1 MSSVIDMALP
11 RLIEQ
16 GKGDPGDITDL
27 LLAGGYT
34 KALTSAE
41 WVKAT
46 AEAYPAWRELELP
59 YGGEPETPAQVMGCY
74 LNDIVDEALNA
85 EGATPASIAAAVTT
99 AGFTKETD
107 HA

>member
-1 MSSVIDMALP
+1 MSRVIDMALP

-34 KALTSAE
+34 KALTTDE

-46 AEAYPAWRELELP
+46 AEACRTWRELDLP
-59 YGGEPETPAQVMGCY
+59 YGDEPETPAQVMGCY
-74 LNDIVDEALNA
+74 LNDVVDEALNA
-85 EGATPASIAAAVTT
+85 EGATPASVAAAITA
-99 AGFTKETD
+99 AGFSKET
-107 HA
+107 ARA